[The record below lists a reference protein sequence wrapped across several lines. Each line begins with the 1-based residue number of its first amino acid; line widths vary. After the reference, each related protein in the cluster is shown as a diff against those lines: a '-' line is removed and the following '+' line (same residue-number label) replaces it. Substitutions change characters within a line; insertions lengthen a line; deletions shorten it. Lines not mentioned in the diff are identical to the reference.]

1 VSYNSVFSADL
12 FVGQTMIVTGGG
24 SGIGRCIAHELA
36 QLGANVV
43 IIGRTVEKLKTVAA
57 EIVEDGGHAD
67 YVAFDIR
74 NEDAVAASIAQILA
88 RHGAISG
95 LVNNA
100 GGQFL
105 AKLEEISQKGWETV
119 VRTNLTGGFLVSREV
134 LNQSMKDT
142 GGAIVN
148 ITADHE
154 RSMPGLGHSGA
165 ARAGMENFTK
175 TAALEWAHY
184 GVRVNVVAPGYIATS
199 GLKQYPLAHKKR
211 ILRRKNFVP
220 ARRLS
225 TEAEVSAAVVFLLSP
240 AASFISGESI
250 GVNGAVATMTAEY
263 AMAPE
268 NTPGPD
274 DRFPYYDGF
283 HRSEKLDFLADGFTF
298 DEDE

>member
-1 VSYNSVFSADL
+1 MSYNSVFSADL

-24 SGIGRCIAHELA
+24 SDIGRCIAHELA

-74 NEDAVAASIAQILA
+74 NEDAVAASITQILT